1 MNNFYLLFLLMLL
14 PFTYSAQSKKKQIAL
29 LKYKLD
35 SLNIVFVNLKNE
47 SELSISTL
55 NSDLK
60 KSVSTNKTL
69 SSELENCINDKKSV
83 YEKLNAELTNVK
95 KQKTKLTD
103 ELDSL
108 SRLLEIEKN
117 NKSIFKFDTIES
129 EKTYTCYFYT
139 SKYPHL
145 ISAPLS
151 EAERLK
157 INTLIKEMS
166 FKVPAVMQNNDYKQY
181 RKCEEGYYDNTN
193 KSCDWCYERFH
204 SQILSIETDNY
215 ISILM
220 QVEFEA
226 GGNWSNRG
234 YNSLLLKNNKVIT
247 IPSNQ
252 NTKNILISDI
262 KKHLLK
268 NPFIDNDN
276 REYPILSEIQKWNI
290 DDLTFYFKNNELR
303 LIFNNGEHGYL
314 NMDFDIA
321 LPQLQKM
328 LNL

>member
-1 MNNFYLLFLLMLL
+1 MNNFYILILLMLI
-14 PFTYSAQSKKKQIAL
+14 PFTNNAQSKKKQIAL
-29 LKYKLD
+29 LNYKLD
-35 SLNIVFVNLKNE
+35 SLNNAFIN
-47 SELSISTL
+47 I

-60 KSVSTNKTL
+60 KSASMNKNL

-103 ELDSL
+103 KLDSL

-117 NKSIFKFDTIES
+117 NKSIYKFDTIES

-145 ISAPLS
+145 TSAPLS
-151 EAERLK
+151 ETERLK

-166 FKVPAVMQNNDYKQY
+166 FKVPAVMQNIDYKQY
-181 RKCEEGYYDNTN
+181 RKCEEGEYDNSN
-193 KSCDWCYERFH
+193 KNCDWCYNRFY